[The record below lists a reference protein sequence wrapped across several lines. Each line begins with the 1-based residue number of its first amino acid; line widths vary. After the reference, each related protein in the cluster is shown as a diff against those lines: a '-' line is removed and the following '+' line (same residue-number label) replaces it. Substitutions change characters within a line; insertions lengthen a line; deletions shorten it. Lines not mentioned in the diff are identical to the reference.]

1 MTPPS
6 GPTIATRPGMTSG
19 VIQGFFPGGRPT
31 ILQASPG
38 RAAPLRPQAPGP
50 VQAGQIS
57 PPAPVAPG
65 PGGLQPKLRPFEA
78 TGPILATDRR
88 QGALKPS
95 AAPRPQPP
103 QPVLPRAVLPAPL
116 QPKAGNAFALPASFT
131 LKPRGSGQPL
141 PEPIQ
146 KKMESL
152 FNTSF
157 ADVRV
162 HVGHEAPSI
171 GALAFAHGTDSISPL
186 YEGKLDIEKEY
197 CIFEAGG
204 KLTDFVVHV
213 HWKTIG
219 NHMYIAA
226 SHFKWLS
233 DSHGEK
239 AATVSR
245 IDLQEVKLPLE
256 GNETFSAT

>member
-6 GPTIATRPGMTSG
+6 GPTIATRPGMTSR

-38 RAAPLRPQAPGP
+38 PAAPLRLQGPGP
-50 VQAGQIS
+50 VQARQIS

-65 PGGLQPKLRPFEA
+65 RLAPGGLQPKLRPFAA
-78 TGPILATDRR
+78 TGSILATDRR

-95 AAPRPQPP
+95 TAPRAQPP
-103 QPVLPRAVLPAPL
+103 QPVLPQAVLAAPL
-116 QPKAGNAFALPASFT
+116 QPKAGNTFALPASFT

-171 GALAFAHGTDSISPL
+171 GALAFAHGTDLYFAPIRRQTRHRERVLHFRGRRKAYGLRRSSPL
-186 YEGKLDIEKEY
+186 ENNWR
-197 CIFEAGG
+197 A
-204 KLTDFVVHV
+204 HV
-213 HWKTIG
+213 H
-219 NHMYIAA
+219 
-226 SHFKWLS
+226 
-233 DSHGEK
+233 DSVEFQM
-239 AATVSR
+239 A
-245 IDLQEVKLPLE
+245 L
-256 GNETFSAT
+256 